1 VVVHT
6 LARVGLDT
14 VVVQAVVVN
23 IRAWDDII
31 R

>member
-1 VVVHT
+1 
-6 LARVGLDT
+6 
-14 VVVQAVVVN
+14 VVVN